1 MKTVYIGGVPEHFN
15 LPWYLT
21 MRDKQY
27 APLGINL
34 RWKDFYG
41 GTGAMCEALRS
52 GEIDMAVIL
61 TEGIIRDIIHGN
73 PSVIVQQFVGSPLQ
87 WGIHVAAN
95 SNFYDLESTKG
106 SRAAISRYGSGS
118 HLMAYVN
125 AMNLGWDLNEDL
137 NFEVIQNLDGAL
149 AALPE
154 ARADYFMWEKYT
166 TQPFV
171 DSGIFRR
178 IGVCPTPWPCFVV
191 AARSEF
197 WKDHRSLVDGIM
209 KIINACTIGF
219 KDIPDI
225 DRMLATRYGQQLEDV
240 RKWLQETEW
249 SQEQLAEETIDNIQ
263 HVLNQAQLIEEILP
277 SEDFLTK

>member
-27 APLGINL
+27 AALEINL

-95 SNFYDLESTKG
+95 SDYKDLGSIKG
-106 SRAAISRYGSGS
+106 TRAAISRYGSGS

-125 AMNLGWDLNEDL
+125 AMNLGWDLERDL
-137 NFEVIQNLDGAL
+137 KFEVIQNLDGAL
-149 AALPE
+149 GAIPE
-154 ARADYFMWEKYT
+154 AKADYFMWEKYT

-171 DSGIFRR
+171 DSGVFRR

-197 WKDHRSLVDGIM
+197 WEDHRFLVDGIM
-209 KIINACTIGF
+209 KIINNCTIDF
-219 KDIPDI
+219 KGLPAI
-225 DRMLATRYGQQLEDV
+225 DQMIAARYGQQLVDV
-240 RKWLQETEW
+240 QNWLQETEW
-249 SQEQLAEETIDNIQ
+249 SQQQLDQETILHIQ
-263 HVLNQAQLIEEILP
+263 QVLHQAQLIEEVLP
-277 SEDFLTK
+277 AEHFLTK